1 MEAYLDN
8 AATTK
13 VSESVKDIMVKT
25 LIEDYGNPSSL
36 HIKGLDAERYIRNAK
51 EIIAKRLKVEEKEII
66 FTSGGTESNN
76 LAIIGSAFANKRSG
90 NHIITSNTEHPSV
103 YNAMGFLQEQ
113 GFRISYTP
121 VDQYGKIDIEE
132 LKKMIDKDTILVS
145 IMYVNNEIGSVND
158 ISQVSKAIKE
168 KNPNTLF
175 HVDGIQ
181 AIGKY
186 EIFPQRQGIDLMSI
200 SGHKIHGPKGIGALY
215 IRDRVKIS
223 PLLFGG
229 GQENKMR
236 SGTENVP
243 GIAGLGQAISD
254 IYENHTEKIEA
265 LYRLKEE
272 FVNGINKL
280 NTTIGDV
287 YVNGLKDNIR
297 ETAPHIV
304 SVAFKGVRAEV
315 LLHALEDKG
324 IYVSSGSACSSNQ
337 PGISGT
343 LKAIGLGQDLL
354 QSTIRFSFSVYTSI
368 EEVRYALEELEKI
381 VPILR
386 RYQPH

>member
-76 LAIIGSAFANKRSG
+76 LAIIGSAFANKRAG

>member
-76 LAIIGSAFANKRSG
+76 LAIIGSAFANKRAG

-103 YNAMGFLQEQ
+103 YNAMVFLQEQ

>member
-51 EIIAKRLKVEEKEII
+51 KILAKRLKVEEKEII

-76 LAIIGSAFANKRSG
+76 LAIIGSAFANKRAG

-287 YVNGLKDNIR
+287 
-297 ETAPHIV
+297 
-304 SVAFKGVRAEV
+304 
-315 LLHALEDKG
+315 
-324 IYVSSGSACSSNQ
+324 
-337 PGISGT
+337 
-343 LKAIGLGQDLL
+343 
-354 QSTIRFSFSVYTSI
+354 
-368 EEVRYALEELEKI
+368 
-381 VPILR
+381 
-386 RYQPH
+386 

>member
-8 AATTK
+8 AATTR
-13 VSESVKDIMVKT
+13 VNESVKNIMVKA

-36 HIKGLDAERYIRNAK
+36 HMKGLEAERYIRNAR
-51 EIIAKRLKVEEKEII
+51 EIIAKQLKVEEKEII

-76 LAIIGSAFANKRSG
+76 LAIIGSALSNKRAG
-90 NHIITSNTEHPSV
+90 NHIIASSTEHPSV
-103 YNAMGFLQEQ
+103 YNAMGYLKEL
-113 GFRISYTP
+113 GFDISYTP
-121 VDQYGKIDIEE
+121 VDSYGRIDIEE
-132 LKKMIDKDTILVS
+132 LEKLINENTILVS

-158 ISQVSKAIKE
+158 INQIAKVIKE
-168 KNPNTLF
+168 KNPSTLF

-186 EIFPQRQGIDLMSI
+186 EIYPKRQGIDLLSI
-200 SGHKIHGPKGIGALY
+200 SGHKIHGPKGVGALY
-215 IRDRVKIS
+215 VRDRVKVS
-223 PLLFGG
+223 PLLYGG
-229 GQENKMR
+229 GQESKMR

-254 IYENHTEKIEA
+254 IYENHTEKIETM
-265 LYRLKEE
+265 YRLKQE
-272 FVNGINKL
+272 FIDGINKL
-280 NTTIGDV
+280 NETIGDV
-287 YVNGLKDNIR
+287 YVNGLVDDLR

-304 SVAFKGVRAEV
+304 SVSFKGVLAEV

-354 QSTIRFSFSVYTSI
+354 SSTIRFSFSVNTSFEEIKYT
-368 EEVRYALEELEKI
+368 LEELEKI